1 MRLARSRKRSAV
13 STVLGAVILVA
24 IVFTVLIPL
33 LFFIQNTS
41 LLYFLQ
47 VSERNRRELERIQEN
62 LEVHA
67 TVFTG
72 NMKPYLLVVNRGV
85 LAANITRIYMADSND
100 QLFVQDTTYAVPP
113 VSPIKSFPLS
123 FFPSLEYHKS
133 YVFQVATE
141 RGRSYSAAEKPLSLS
156 NPPYTL
162 QVMVMN
168 MKYDHIYEINVET
181 SEMTVGS
188 STIKLGCIAGVN
200 SCDES
205 SSLNYYASIWNE
217 NQTFFF
223 KLLPGNYSVTV
234 RELEWNGATWE
245 EVNEYGP
252 RSILILDNAVMV
264 FRLPYN
270 APLSISDIQSAF
282 TISIDAPSSVF
293 TKMEGDSYKTVT
305 VNIGVNIGLVAVA
318 NESLRDLKIKLE
330 EVGKFNLDPDN
341 PYDIYPCG
349 DDECNYGVIELER
362 LRPGENM
369 TLNFRLELNP
379 TDDLGG
385 GYIILRAS
393 LEEAKGEM
401 TGETYGPVYS
411 DDVTISL
418 CKFTEMTYIK
428 CFYFRL
434 MFPPV
439 EWGDP
444 NCKSA
449 CEAAGTECNWTGGD
463 ETGVCICSTDMFPR
477 CSIP

>member
-85 LAANITRIYMADSND
+85 LAANITRVYMADSND
-100 QLFVQDTTYAVPP
+100 QLFVQDTAYAVPP

-123 FFPSLEYHKS
+123 FFPSLEYYKS

-270 APLSISDIQSAF
+270 TPLSISDIQSAF

-293 TKMEGDSYKTVT
+293 TRMEGGSYKTVT
-305 VNIGVNIGLVAVA
+305 VNIGVNIGLIAAA

-330 EVGKFNLDPDN
+330 GVGTYNLEDYN
-341 PYDIYPCG
+341 IYPCSDSG
-349 DDECNYGVIELER
+349 CNYGVIEVEK

-385 GYIILRAS
+385 GYITLRAS
-393 LEEAKGEM
+393 LIEARGEM
-401 TGETYGPVYS
+401 TGSVYGSVYS
-411 DDVTISL
+411 NDVTVSL
-418 CKFTEMTYIK
+418 CKFTDLTYVK
-428 CFYFRL
+428 CFYIFGI
-434 MFPPV
+434 
-439 EWGDP
+439 GDP
-444 NCKSA
+444 DCRDECLASGCDWRGVNIQGMCV
-449 CEAAGTECNWTGGD
+449 CETN
-463 ETGVCICSTDMFPR
+463 VFPR

>member
-188 STIKLGCIAGVN
+188 STIKLGCIARVN

>member
-67 TVFTG
+67 TVSVKNGETHQIYL
-72 NMKPYLLVVNRGV
+72 PYLLIVNRGV
-85 LAANITRIYMADSND
+85 LAANITRVYMADSDD
-100 QLFVQDTTYAVPP
+100 QLFIRDVSYAVPP
-113 VSPIKSFPLS
+113 VSPIKPFPLE
-123 FFPSLEYHKS
+123 FFSSLEYYKS

-141 RGRSYSAAEKPLSLS
+141 RGRSYSAAEKPLSLM
-156 NPPYTL
+156 NPPYIL
-162 QVMVMN
+162 QVMVLN

-200 SCDES
+200 ACDDE

-234 RELEWNGATWE
+234 RELEWNGATWD

-305 VNIGVNIGLVAVA
+305 VNIGVNIGLIAAA

-330 EVGKFNLDPDN
+330 GVGTYNLEDYN
-341 PYDIYPCG
+341 IYPCSDSG
-349 DDECNYGVIELER
+349 CNYGVIEVEK
-362 LRPGENM
+362 LRPGENT

-385 GYIILRAS
+385 GYITLRAS
-393 LEEAKGEM
+393 LIEAKGEM
-401 TGETYGPVYS
+401 TGESYGPVYS
-411 DDVTISL
+411 DDVVVSL
-418 CKFTEMTYIK
+418 CKLTELTYIK
-428 CFYFRL
+428 CFYFKL
-434 MFPPV
+434 FD
-439 EWGDP
+439 WGDP
-444 NCKSA
+444 NCKNE
-449 CEAAGTECNWTGGD
+449 CIAAGCNWSGD
-463 ETGVCICSTDMFPR
+463 DSGICVCETNVFPR
-477 CSIP
+477 CAIP

>member
-1 MRLARSRKRSAV
+1 MRLARSRKCSAV

-85 LAANITRIYMADSND
+85 LAANITRIYMADSDD
-100 QLFVQDTTYAVPP
+100 QLFVQDTAYAVPP
-113 VSPIKSFPLS
+113 VSPIKPFPLS
-123 FFPSLEYHKS
+123 FFPSLEYYKS

-141 RGRSYSAAEKPLSLS
+141 RGRSYSAAEKPLSLM
-156 NPPYTL
+156 NPPYIL

-168 MKYDHIYEINVET
+168 MKYDHIYEISVET

-205 SSLNYYASIWNE
+205 FSLNYYASIWNE

-305 VNIGVNIGLVAVA
+305 VNIGVNIGLIAAA
-318 NESLRDLKIKLE
+318 NESLRDLEIRLNKT
-330 EVGKFNLDPDN
+330 GMYNLDPSN

-349 DDECNYGVIELER
+349 DDECSYGVIELEK
-362 LRPGENM
+362 LRPGENK
-369 TLNFRLELNP
+369 TLNFVLELHP
-379 TDDLGG
+379 TNDAGG

-393 LEEAKGEM
+393 LVGARGEM
-401 TGETYGPVYS
+401 TGTSYGSVYS
-411 DDVTISL
+411 DDVVVSL
-418 CKFTEMTYIK
+418 CKLSTLIYIK
-428 CFYFRL
+428 CYYVFG
-434 MFPPV
+434 V
-439 EWGDP
+439 GGDP
-444 NCKSA
+444 NCKSE
-449 CEAAGTECNWTGGD
+449 CQAAGCDWIPLGVQSGICVC
-463 ETGVCICSTDMFPR
+463 ETNVFPR
-477 CSIP
+477 CAIP

>member
-188 STIKLGCIAGVN
+188 STIKLGCIARVN

-270 APLSISDIQSAF
+270 APLSISDIEKAF

-293 TKMEGDSYKTVT
+293 TKMEGGSYKTVT